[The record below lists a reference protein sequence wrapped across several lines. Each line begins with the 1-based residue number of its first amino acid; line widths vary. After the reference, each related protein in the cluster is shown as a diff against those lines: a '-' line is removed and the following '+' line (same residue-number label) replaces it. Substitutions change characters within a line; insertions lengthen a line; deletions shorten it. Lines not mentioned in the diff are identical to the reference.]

1 MREVSDAF
9 VMVLLCA
16 RYLQN
21 SNELQQFLC
30 SFHLVKEKSSV
41 LLIDGLE
48 RFFGADRLATL
59 WVCAIHEC
67 DLSG

>member
-1 MREVSDAF
+1 M
-9 VMVLLCA
+9 LLGVCVCPLLRI

-48 RFFGADRLATL
+48 RFFGADRCVAL
-59 WVCAIHEC
+59 
-67 DLSG
+67 